1 MHTPPPSGPWPSAD
15 PLGEALHAL
24 RMSAVFC
31 CRSEV
36 RAPWG
41 VTMPPMPG
49 CAMFHVVTE
58 GLCWVDTGDGAPR
71 RLQPGGFVL
80 VPHGEGHALVSQPDT
95 PRVDLFDLPRA
106 YTGGRYELLR
116 FGGSGDPATLLCGAV
131 RFDDPAA
138 RRLIA
143 MLPRALWVDGA
154 ESAWM
159 QSTLQHL
166 AVEAR
171 QMRPGGEAVVTRLA
185 DILIIQA
192 LRAWIENDP
201 SARTGWIG
209 GLQDRAVGAALAG
222 IHRDPAFEWTLV
234 SLASAAAMS
243 RSAFAARFTQLVGV
257 PPMQYVAQWRMHVAH
272 ARLSEHGGAIPEVA
286 EGVGYHSEAAFSRA
300 FKRHLGVAPG
310 EVARRAP
317 RARTPA

>member
-1 MHTPPPSGPWPSAD
+1 
-15 PLGEALHAL
+15 LHAL

-36 RAPWG
+36 TAPWG

-58 GLCWVDTGDGAPR
+58 GACWVDAGDGTPR
-71 RLQPGGFVL
+71 RLLPGGFVL
-80 VPHGEGHALVSQPDT
+80 VPHGEGHALVSEPGAHQ
-95 PRVDLFDLPRA
+95 VDLFDLPRA
-106 YTGGRYELLR
+106 HTGGRYEVLQ
-116 FGGSGDPATLLCGAV
+116 FGGGGDAGKLLCGAV

-143 MLPRALWVDGA
+143 MLPRVLWIDGN

-159 QSTLQHL
+159 QSMLQHL
-166 AVEAR
+166 ATEAR

-192 LRAWIENDP
+192 LRFWIENDP

-222 IHRDPAFEWTLV
+222 IHREPAFDWTLV
-234 SLASAAAMS
+234 SLADAAAMS

-257 PPMQYVAQWRMHVAH
+257 PPMQYVTQWRMHVAH
-272 ARLSEHGGAIPEVA
+272 ARLSEHGGAIPDVA
-286 EGVGYHSEAAFSRA
+286 EGVGYQSEAAFSRA
-300 FKRHLGVAPG
+300 FKRHLGVTPG
-310 EVARRAP
+310 EVARRAFS
-317 RARTPA
+317 ARTPA